1 MSKPERSTR
10 RRQGLRPQG
19 WQGTQCME
27 RMTMRERINSRMD
40 LEDNDESILDGG
52 QMSVTL
58 NLTRKKV
65 GFRPWSSQ
73 CPTLGRGHVF
83 MSLVR
88 PHGHLDPST
97 AIRFQT
103 RYITVREGL
112 SSDTEAASQLGQ
124 EDVES

>member
-1 MSKPERSTR
+1 
-10 RRQGLRPQG
+10 
-19 WQGTQCME
+19 
-27 RMTMRERINSRMD
+27 MRERINSRMD
-40 LEDNDESILDGG
+40 LEDNDEGILDRGR
-52 QMSVTL
+52 MSVTL

-73 CPTLGRGHVF
+73 SPTLGRGHVF

-88 PHGHLDPST
+88 PTGTST
-97 AIRFQT
+97 HPLQYGSQGQT
-103 RYITVREGL
+103 RYITAREGL